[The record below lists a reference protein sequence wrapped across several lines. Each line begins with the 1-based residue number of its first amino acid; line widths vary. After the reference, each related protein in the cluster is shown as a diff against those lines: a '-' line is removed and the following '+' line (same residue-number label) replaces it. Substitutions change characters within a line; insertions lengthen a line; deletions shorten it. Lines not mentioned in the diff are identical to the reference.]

1 VGLVTKVFL
10 DGEIL
15 GDAGSPEEA
24 LEQLKDKRR
33 DGEIDQEVSIY
44 YAEDRD
50 EVRINTDSG
59 RVLRP
64 LVIVEDGEPKLKDDQ
79 LEDLKEGEIT
89 LEDLEEEGVIE
100 HLDAEEEENAYV
112 ALSGEEP
119 TEEHT
124 HQELDPEIINGVSA
138 SLTVYPEHNRGDRVN
153 FGAKMSGQGL
163 GMPTREFHQ
172 RFDTRENVLT
182 YPQQPIV
189 ETNTYDTLLGD
200 HPIGQNM
207 IVALG
212 SFDGY
217 NIEDAVIMN
226 EDAIQRGTGRSTY
239 MRTYQTEAQRFWGG
253 QQDEIGVPDKDVRGY
268 RREEVYTHL
277 DEDGIANPE
286 TEVDSDDVLVGKTSP
301 PKFLG
306 SGGADEVQMGL
317 ADRRE
322 TSLTVR
328 HGEQG
333 KVDKVMV
340 SETSDGDK
348 LIKVKMR
355 EYRVPELGD
364 KFATRHGQKGTIGM
378 TVPEVNMPFTKQG
391 ITPDIILS
399 THAIPSRM
407 TVAQL
412 IELMAGKAGAM
423 RGEPVDG
430 TAYHNESKEEVKEML
445 EEMGFESTGKETMY
459 NGLTGEEMDAEIM
472 IGPGYY
478 LKLSHMVGD
487 KVHARSRGPVTLL
500 TKQPTEGRSQEGGLR
515 LGEMEKDVFVGHGA
529 SLLLKERFG
538 ADSTEISVCENCGEI
553 AVEDKTENTTYCPNC
568 DSGELDKTDIPH
580 AFLLLMN
587 ELKSMMMDT
596 TLELE
601 DEE

>member
-1 VGLVTKVFL
+1 MTDVFL

-15 GDAGSPEEA
+15 GDIESPEEIKEN
-24 LEQLKDKRR
+24 LTEKRR
-33 DGEIDQEVSIY
+33 EGDIEKEVSIQY
-44 YAEDRD
+44 SEDKD
-50 EVRINTDSG
+50 ELRINSDAG

-64 LVIVEDGEPKLKDDQ
+64 VIIVEDGEPQVTEEDIEKLEEGELTLQD
-79 LEDLKEGEIT
+79 LEDDGK
-89 LEDLEEEGVIE
+89 IE
-100 HLDAEEEENAYV
+100 YMDAEEEENAYV
-112 ALSGEEP
+112 AIDREEVS
-119 TEEHT
+119 EEHT
-124 HQELDPEIINGVSA
+124 HLEIDPQIINGLSA
-138 SLTVYPEHNRGDRVN
+138 SLVVYPEHNRGDRVN

-163 GMPTREFHQ
+163 GLPIRDFHQ
-172 RFDTRENVLT
+172 RFQTRSNIMS

-189 ETNTYDTLLGD
+189 ETNTYDSIVGD

-207 IVALG
+207 VVALA

-226 EDAIQRGTGRSTY
+226 QASIDRGLARTTY

-253 QQDEIGVPDKDVRGY
+253 QQDKIGIPDKDVRGY
-268 RREEVYTHL
+268 RREEVYDHL
-277 DEDGIANPE
+277 DEDGIINPE
-286 TEVDSDDVLVGKTSP
+286 TEVDSDDVLIGKTSP

-306 SGGADEVQMGL
+306 SDAGEVQMGL

-333 KVDKVMV
+333 KIDKVMI

-348 LIKVKMR
+348 LLKVKMR

-364 KFATRHGQKGTIGM
+364 KFATRHGQKGVIGIIS
-378 TVPEVNMPFTKQG
+378 PEENMPFTRQG

-407 TVAQL
+407 TVSQI
-412 IELMAGKAGAM
+412 IELMGGKVGAL

-430 TAYHNESKEEVKEML
+430 SAYENEDKEELKKQLKEL
-445 EEMGFESTGKETMY
+445 GFKESGKETMY
-459 NGLTGEEMDAEIM
+459 NGVTGEEMDAEIM

-487 KVHARSRGPVTLL
+487 KVHARGRGPVTLL

-538 ADSTEISVCENCGEI
+538 ADSTEIEVCENCGEI
-553 AVEDKTENTTYCPNC
+553 AVYDRKENKHYCPAC
-568 DSGELDKTDIPH
+568 ESGEMDETEIPH
-580 AFLLLMN
+580 AFLLLLN

-596 TLELE
+596 EIELE
-601 DEE
+601 E

>member
-1 VGLVTKVFL
+1 MTDVFL

-15 GDAGSPEEA
+15 GEIDDPSEVRH
-24 LEQLKDKRR
+24 QLIDKRR
-33 DGEIDQEVSIY
+33 EGDIGKEICVH
-44 YAEDRD
+44 YAEDKD
-50 EVRINTDSG
+50 EVRINSDSG

-64 LVIVEDGEPKLKDDQ
+64 VIIVEDGEAL
-79 LEDLKEGEIT
+79 LSEEDMQELTEGEIS
-89 LEDLEEEGVIE
+89 LEDLEDEGKIE
-100 HLDAEEEENAYV
+100 YMDAEEEENAYV
-112 ALSGEEP
+112 AMDRSEI
-119 TEEHT
+119 TDEHT
-124 HQELDPEIINGVSA
+124 HLEIDSEIINGLSA
-138 SLTVYPEHNRGDRVN
+138 SLVVYPEHNRGDRVN

-172 RFDTRENVLT
+172 RFDTRENVLAYGQT
-182 YPQQPIV
+182 PIV
-189 ETNTYDTLLGD
+189 TTNTFDTILGD

-207 IVALG
+207 VIALG

-226 EDAIQRGTGRSTY
+226 ESSMHRGMGRSTY

-253 QQDEIGVPDKDVRGY
+253 QKDEIEVPDKDVRGY
-268 RREEVYTHL
+268 RREEAYQHL
-277 DEDGIANPE
+277 DQDGIANPE

-306 SGGADEVQMGL
+306 SGGGEEVKMGL

-333 KVDKVMV
+333 KVDKVLV
-340 SETSDGDK
+340 SETGDGDK
-348 LIKVKMR
+348 LIKMKMR

-364 KFATRHGQKGTIGM
+364 KFATRHGQKGTVGM
-378 TVPEVNMPFTKQG
+378 LVSEENMPFTRQG
-391 ITPDIILS
+391 ITPDMILS

-407 TVAQL
+407 TVSQI
-412 IELMAGKAGAM
+412 IELLAGKVGAL

-430 TAYHNESKEEVKEML
+430 SAYHNESKDEMKEQL
-445 EEMGFESTGKETMY
+445 EELGFQSSGKEKMY

-487 KVHARSRGPVTLL
+487 KVHARARGPVTLL

-538 ADSTEISVCENCGEI
+538 ADSTEIKVCENCGEI
-553 AVEDKTENTTYCPNC
+553 AVENREENRTYCPNC
-568 DSGELDKTDIPH
+568 DSSDVGESEIPH

-596 TLELE
+596 ELDLE
-601 DEE
+601 EE